1 MGAEPSLGERAEDR
15 ETRNHLV
22 SSALSVLPEAWT
34 WEVNNV
40 KRWVTQKAFIFGF
53 ALGGVMAGSRSRSF
67 TFLIRQIFR

>member
-1 MGAEPSLGERAEDR
+1 MVREQRTERR
-15 ETRNHLV
+15 ETIW
-22 SSALSVLPEAWT
+22 SVLHCLCYREGWT

-53 ALGGVMAGSRSRSF
+53 ELGGVMAASRSRSF